1 MKSGRSREGVRIM
14 INLPIL
20 KGGIMEKASVVLIS
34 GCSSGIGLAMARE
47 FASRGCRVFATARK
61 PEVIE
66 PLKKEKME
74 TAALDVTDPNSIEA
88 CVREVIGK
96 AGRIDVLVNNAGYMQ
111 MGPVIDISADDMR
124 RQFDTNVFGAAALT
138 RAVAPHMIKKRSGLI
153 VNIGSVSGICATPFA
168 GVYCATKAAL
178 HLLSDSLRMELA
190 PFNIAVIVVQVGA
203 IKSNIGEAAI
213 KKIIETKN
221 SVYAPLIE
229 YIKARA
235 VASQKNPTPA
245 EEFSKMLVDKLSRAK
260 IPKII
265 RIGKE
270 SKRMPFYKKLP
281 VDLVDHLM
289 SKAFGLDKLK

>member
-1 MKSGRSREGVRIM
+1 
-14 INLPIL
+14 
-20 KGGIMEKASVVLIS
+20 MEKASVVLIS
-34 GCSSGIGLAMARE
+34 GCSSGIGLALARE

-66 PLKKEKME
+66 PLKREGME
-74 TAALDVTDPNSIEA
+74 TATLDVTDPDSIEA
-88 CVREVIGK
+88 CIHEVIGK

-111 MGPVIDISADDMR
+111 MGPVIDISTNDMR

-153 VNIGSVSGICATPFA
+153 VNIGSVSGVCATPFS
-168 GVYCATKAAL
+168 GVYCATKAAM
-178 HLLSDSLRMELA
+178 HALSDSLRMELA

-203 IKSNIGEAAI
+203 IKTNIGEVAL
-213 KKIIETKN
+213 KSIIETNN

-235 VASQKNPTPA
+235 VASQKDPTPA
-245 EEFSKMLVDKLSRAK
+245 GEFSKVLVDKLSRAK

-270 SKRMPFYKKLP
+270 SIRMPFYKKLP

-289 SKAFGLDKLK
+289 SKVFGLDKLK